1 MPYLQSF
8 PFTEDVVKKYLCGKE
23 LVLSKIKLKNDNLV
37 YPEGLITLG
46 VDGCFSGVVDGKWYV
61 ENNCL
66 AFYNDKDEYS
76 FKIDSL
82 STNKALFYCGE
93 DSVKLDDGC
102 KIKNILSF
110 YQPLSGYDRKV
121 KFVIS
126 STYSY
131 YEMTLKKLIKSL
143 KRNKI
148 SVDDIVVSVGNSP
161 EEKEE
166 ELMGVDVSFVTYNA
180 LEYGG
185 LIHSLE
191 NDLGN
196 VDYIFLLQ
204 DTVEADTNFMDI
216 VNSIDVSL
224 KNDVILISGINTGNM
239 GLYEYEFLKK
249 NEEFIMSLKNIGNE
263 KRFKRK
269 ETDDDKVFMKEV
281 PLLGTLNG
289 DNNKGNNIVIE
300 KRDVYG
306 TGTMREVIHLV
317 DCGLY
322 KFRSIGDVKKP

>member
-1 MPYLQSF
+1 VS
-8 PFTEDVVKKYLCGKE
+8 
-23 LVLSKIKLKNDNLV
+23 
-37 YPEGLITLG
+37 G
-46 VDGCFSGVVDGKWYV
+46 VFSGKLYT

-93 DSVKLDDGC
+93 DSRVLSEGY
-102 KIKNILSF
+102 KIKTILSF
-110 YQPLSGYDRKV
+110 YQPISESEKKI

-131 YEMTLKKLIKSL
+131 YELTLKKLIKSL

-161 EEKEE
+161 EEKKEDILGAE
-166 ELMGVDVSFVTYNA
+166 VYFSKNNA

-191 NDLGN
+191 NDLGDI
-196 VDYIFLLQ
+196 DYVFLLH
-204 DTVEADTNFMDI
+204 DTVEADTNFMNI
-216 VNSIDVSL
+216 VNSIDISL

-249 NEEFIMSLKNIGNE
+249 NEDFIMHLKNIGNE

-269 ETDDDKVFMKEV
+269 EGDHDKVFMREV
-281 PLLGTLNG
+281 PFLGTLNG
-289 DNNKGNNIVIE
+289 DSNKGNSVVIE

-306 TGTMREVIHLV
+306 TGVMREVIHLV

-322 KFRSIGDVKKP
+322 KFRSVGDVKKP

>member
-1 MPYLQSF
+1 MSYLQSF
-8 PFTEDVVKKYLCGKE
+8 PFTEDDVRKYLCGKK
-23 LVLSKIKLKNDNLV
+23 LVLSKIKLKDDNLV
-37 YPEGLITLG
+37 YPEGMITLES
-46 VDGCFSGVVDGKWYV
+46 DGCVSGSFSGKWYI

-93 DSVKLDDGC
+93 DSRVLDEGY

-110 YQPLSGYDRKV
+110 YQPVSESEKKI

-126 STYSY
+126 STYAY
-131 YEMTLKKLIKSL
+131 YELTLKKLIKSL

-148 SVDDIVVSVGNSP
+148 SADDIVISVGNSP
-161 EEKEE
+161 EEKKEE
-166 ELMGVDVSFVTYNA
+166 FMGVEIHFATHNA

-185 LIHSLE
+185 LVHSLE
-191 NDLGN
+191 NDLGD
-196 VDYIFLLQ
+196 VDYVFLLQ

-216 VNSIDVSL
+216 VNNIDVSL
-224 KNDVILISGINTGNM
+224 KNDIILISGINTGNM

-249 NEEFIMSLKNIGNE
+249 NEDFIMSLKNIGNE

-269 ETDDDKVFMKEV
+269 ESDHDKVFMREV
-281 PLLGTLNG
+281 PFLGTLNG
-289 DNNKGNNIVIE
+289 DNNKGNKVVVE

-306 TGTMREVIHLV
+306 TGVVREVIHLV

-322 KFRSIGDVKKP
+322 KFRSVGDVKKP